1 MPHSLSLVTHS
12 PSLHRFLVS
21 FSLNFRSILGLSLL
35 LFSIYPHFLVFSSS
49 LMALNTLSMLMTSTF
64 IYPAQNLPLNSRLKY
79 LALYPSWMTSKSLK
93 SSRPQTEPWPCLLS
107 PQICFSC
114 SLPLSGPGNSIL
126 SVVQGSV
133 VVILHSSV
141 FSHAPRLIHQEITLA
156 VPGDHIRCLTTA
168 CHLHCP
174 LSGVSH
180 QHLLSWLLVVA
191 S

>member
-1 MPHSLSLVTHS
+1 MPHSPSLVTHS
-12 PSLHRFLVS
+12 PSLHWFLVS
-21 FSLNFRSILGLSLL
+21 FSLNFWSILGLSLL
-35 LFSIYPHFLVFSSS
+35 LFSICPHFLVFSSS
-49 LMALNTLSMLMTSTF
+49 LTALNTLSMVTTSTF
-64 IYPAQNLPLNSRLKY
+64 IYPAQNFPLNSRLKY

-114 SLPLSGPGNSIL
+114 SLPLSGPGNSIS

-141 FSHAPRLIHQEITLA
+141 FSHAPHLIHQEITLA
-156 VPGDHIRCLTTA
+156 LPWDYIRCLTTA
-168 CHLHCP
+168 YLHCP

-191 S
+191 F